1 MEFFV
6 FDTNILL
13 SAIFNG
19 NSTPGLALKKART
32 IGALLI
38 SDEIVSEYLVVFARE
53 KFNKWLSLKTRIEFI
68 ENIITNALPIQIF
81 EKVVACRDPK
91 DDKYLS
97 LAKTA
102 QADCIVSGD
111 HDLLVLNPFE
121 NIPIYDAADFLKELA
136 MRR

>member
-13 SAIFNG
+13 SAVFNE

-32 IGALLI
+32 VGTLLV

-53 KFNKWLSLKTRIEFI
+53 KFGKWLSLKTRIEFI

-111 HDLLVLNPFE
+111 QDLLIMNPFD
-121 NIPIYDAADFLKELA
+121 NIPIYNAADFLKS
-136 MRR
+136 M